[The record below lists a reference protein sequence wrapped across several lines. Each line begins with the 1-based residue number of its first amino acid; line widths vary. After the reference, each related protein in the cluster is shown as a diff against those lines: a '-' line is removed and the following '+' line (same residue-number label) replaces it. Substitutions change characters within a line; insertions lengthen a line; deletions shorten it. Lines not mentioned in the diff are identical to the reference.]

1 MKKEMKIALPEEV
14 VILLERLHYEYNTIT
29 DNIAFLIEQY
39 KNDESFL
46 DSPLFNK
53 YQDRQVAKRIE
64 YETAKQEMQDTY
76 VPEEI
81 RNGIFSWA
89 VDFPRKTLHIYYE
102 VN

>member
-46 DSPLFNK
+46 DSPLLSTIST
-53 YQDRQVAKRIE
+53 V
-64 YETAKQEMQDTY
+64 
-76 VPEEI
+76 
-81 RNGIFSWA
+81 
-89 VDFPRKTLHIYYE
+89 
-102 VN
+102 